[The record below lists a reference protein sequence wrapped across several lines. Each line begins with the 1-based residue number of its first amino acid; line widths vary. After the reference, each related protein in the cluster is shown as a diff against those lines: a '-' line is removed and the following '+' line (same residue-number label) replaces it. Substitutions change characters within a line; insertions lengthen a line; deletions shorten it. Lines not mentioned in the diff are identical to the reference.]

1 MQAAQGPREQTTA
14 FAGLRRRRPSP
25 MQSIAFISR
34 IRFVQIVVRLPVKG
48 QIVAAS
54 VVSKA
59 QESING
65 VLFAEVR

>member
-1 MQAAQGPREQTTA
+1 M
-14 FAGLRRRRPSP
+14 
-25 MQSIAFISR
+25 
-34 IRFVQIVVRLPVKG
+34 QIVVRLPVKG